1 MCKLV
6 QRKGIISLF
15 CLLMAVGNVVPGLA
29 QKDSRFEV
37 SKNLDIFNALVKE
50 VEMFYVDSV
59 DVEKTLR
66 QGIDAMLGNLDPYT
80 EYYPEQ
86 DMEELKLMTTGEYG
100 GIGSLIRQ
108 RDNNSGVM
116 IAEPTEGMPA
126 DLAGLKPGDMIL
138 AIDTVDVS
146 NATSAR
152 VSELLKGVPNTK
164 MTLTIRRPGE
174 KKPLKFEITRKQIVA
189 PQVVYYGVK
198 NDSIGYIYLKGF
210 TDKSAQE
217 VKEAFLDLKKN
228 HHITSLVLD
237 LRGNGGGILEGA
249 VQIVGMFVPKGSEVL
264 STKGKVKQWDRTYRT
279 STEPI
284 DTVMPM
290 AVLINGGSASA
301 AEIVS
306 GSLQDMDRAVL
317 IGQRSFGKGL
327 VQATRDVPYNGK
339 VKITMSKYYI
349 PSGRCI
355 QQLDYTHRK
364 ADGSVAAIP
373 DSLTSVFYTS
383 KKRPVRDGGGV
394 RPEFEV
400 KEPKTPTMMYYLAAD
415 TVLFDFV
422 TDWARKHKT
431 IAPIEEFT
439 VSDDDFE
446 ALKQIAKEKNFTYD
460 RQSEKVL
467 KNLKEVAEFEGYLD
481 GDSTALKALEEK
493 LTPNL
498 DRDFDRFKEEVK
510 KVMAAEMVK
519 RYYYQKGELQ
529 ESLKE
534 DPVLEKALEVLAD
547 TKQYNQTLST
557 PVEEKKEDA
566 IPAK

>member
-1 MCKLV
+1 MYRLV
-6 QRKGIISLF
+6 QRRGIIGLF
-15 CLLMAVGNVVPGLA
+15 CLLFVASSVVPGWA
-29 QKDSRFEV
+29 QKDNRFEV
-37 SKNLDIFNALVKE
+37 SKNLDIFNSLLKE

-59 DVEKTLR
+59 DVDKTVQR
-66 QGIDAMLGNLDPYT
+66 GIEAMLAGLDPYT

-86 DMEELKLMTTGEYG
+86 KTEELSLMTTGEYG

-108 RDNNSGVM
+108 RNNEGGVM

-126 DLAGLKPGDMIL
+126 DLAGLKPGDLIL
-138 AIDTVDVS
+138 AIDTIDVS
-146 NATSAR
+146 KATNSR

-164 MTLTIRRPGE
+164 MVLTIQRPGE
-174 KKPLKFEITRKQIVA
+174 KKPRKFEITRKQITT
-189 PQVVYYGVK
+189 PQVTYYGVK
-198 NDSIGYIYLKGF
+198 NDSIGYIYLKAF
-210 TDKSAQE
+210 TIKSAQE

-228 HHITSLVLD
+228 HNIKSLVLD
-237 LRGNGGGILEGA
+237 LRGNGGGVLEGA

-264 STKGKVKQWDRTYRT
+264 STKGKIKQWDRTYRT
-279 STEPI
+279 STEPL
-284 DTVMPM
+284 DTVMPL
-290 AVLINGGSASA
+290 AILINGGTASA

-317 IGQRSFGKGL
+317 VGQRSFGKGL
-327 VQATRDVPYNGK
+327 VQAPRDLPYNGK

-355 QQLDYTHRK
+355 QQIDYSHRK
-364 ADGSVAAIP
+364 EDGSVAAIP

-400 KEPKTPTMMYYLAAD
+400 KEPKVPTMMYYLAAD

-422 TDWARKHKT
+422 TDWVQKHKT

-439 VSDDDFE
+439 VSDEDFE
-446 ALKQIAKEKNFTYD
+446 ALKQYAKSKNFTYD

-467 KNLKEVAEFEGYLD
+467 KNLKEVTEFEAYLEE
-481 GDSTALKALEEK
+481 DSTAFKELEAK

-498 DRDFDRFKEEVK
+498 ERDFDRFKDEVK
-510 KVMAAEMVK
+510 RVMAAEIVK
-519 RYYYQKGELQ
+519 RYYYQRGELQ
-529 ESLKE
+529 ESLK
-534 DPVLEKALEVLAD
+534 DDLVLEKALEVLGD
-547 TKQYNQTLST
+547 PDLYRRTLSV
-557 PVEEKKEDA
+557 PVELEAATKGTE
-566 IPAK
+566 

>member
-1 MCKLV
+1 MYRLV
-6 QRKGIISLF
+6 QRRGIIGLF
-15 CLLMAVGNVVPGLA
+15 CLLFVASSVVPGWA
-29 QKDSRFEV
+29 QKDNRFEV
-37 SKNLDIFNALVKE
+37 SKNLDIFNSLLKE

-59 DVEKTLR
+59 DVDKTVQR
-66 QGIDAMLGNLDPYT
+66 GIEAMLAGLDPYT

-86 DMEELKLMTTGEYG
+86 KTEELSLMTTGEYG

-108 RDNNSGVM
+108 RNNEGGVM

-126 DLAGLKPGDMIL
+126 DLAGLKPGDLIL
-138 AIDTVDVS
+138 AIDTIDVS
-146 NATSAR
+146 KATNSR

-164 MTLTIRRPGE
+164 MVLTIQRPGE
-174 KKPLKFEITRKQIVA
+174 KKPRKFEITRKQITT
-189 PQVVYYGVK
+189 PQVTYYGVK
-198 NDSIGYIYLKGF
+198 NDSIGYIYLKAF
-210 TDKSAQE
+210 TIKSAQE

-228 HHITSLVLD
+228 HNIKSLVLD
-237 LRGNGGGILEGA
+237 LRGNGGGVLEGA

-264 STKGKVKQWDRTYRT
+264 STKGKIKQWDRTYRT
-279 STEPI
+279 STEPL
-284 DTVMPM
+284 DTVMPL
-290 AVLINGGSASA
+290 AILINGGTASA

-317 IGQRSFGKGL
+317 VGQRSFGKGL
-327 VQATRDVPYNGK
+327 VQAPRDLPYNGK

-355 QQLDYTHRK
+355 QQIDYSHRK
-364 ADGSVAAIP
+364 EDGSVAAIP

-400 KEPKTPTMMYYLAAD
+400 KEPKVPTMMYYLAAD

-422 TDWARKHKT
+422 TDWVQKHKT

-439 VSDDDFE
+439 VSDEDFE
-446 ALKQIAKEKNFTYD
+446 ALKQYAKSKNFTYD

-467 KNLKEVAEFEGYLD
+467 KNLKEVAEFEGYQEE
-481 GDSTALKALEEK
+481 DSTAFKELEAK

-498 DRDFDRFKEEVK
+498 EKDFDRFKDEVK
-510 KVMAAEMVK
+510 RVMAAEIVK
-519 RYYYQKGELQ
+519 RYYYQRGELQ
-529 ESLKE
+529 ESLK
-534 DPVLEKALEVLAD
+534 DDLVLEKALEVLGD
-547 TKQYNQTLST
+547 PDLYRRTLSV
-557 PVEEKKEDA
+557 PVELEAATKGTE
-566 IPAK
+566 

>member
-1 MCKLV
+1 MYRLV
-6 QRKGIISLF
+6 QRRGIIGLF
-15 CLLMAVGNVVPGLA
+15 CLLFVASSVVPGWA
-29 QKDSRFEV
+29 QKDNRFEV
-37 SKNLDIFNALVKE
+37 SKNLDIFNSLLKE

-59 DVEKTLR
+59 DVDKTVQR
-66 QGIDAMLGNLDPYT
+66 GIEAMLAGLDPYT

-86 DMEELKLMTTGEYG
+86 KTEELSLMTTGEYG

-108 RDNNSGVM
+108 RNNEGGVM

-126 DLAGLKPGDMIL
+126 DLAGLKPGDLIL
-138 AIDTVDVS
+138 AIDTIDVS
-146 NATSAR
+146 KATNSR

-164 MTLTIRRPGE
+164 MVLTIQRPGE
-174 KKPLKFEITRKQIVA
+174 KKPRKFEITRKQITT
-189 PQVVYYGVK
+189 PQVTYYGVK
-198 NDSIGYIYLKGF
+198 NDSIGYIYLKAF
-210 TDKSAQE
+210 TIKSAQE

-228 HHITSLVLD
+228 HNIKSLVLD
-237 LRGNGGGILEGA
+237 LRGNGGGVLEGA

-264 STKGKVKQWDRTYRT
+264 STKGKIKQWDRTYRT
-279 STEPI
+279 STEPL
-284 DTVMPM
+284 DTVMPL
-290 AVLINGGSASA
+290 AILINGGTASA

-317 IGQRSFGKGL
+317 VGQRSFGKGL
-327 VQATRDVPYNGK
+327 VQAPRDLPYNGK

-355 QQLDYTHRK
+355 QQIDYSHRK
-364 ADGSVAAIP
+364 EDGSVAAIP

-400 KEPKTPTMMYYLAAD
+400 KEPKVPTMMYYLAAD

-422 TDWARKHKT
+422 TDWAQKHKT

-439 VSDDDFE
+439 VSDEDFE
-446 ALKQIAKEKNFTYD
+446 ALKQYAKSKNFTYD

-467 KNLKEVAEFEGYLD
+467 KNLKEVAEFEWYLEE
-481 GDSTALKALEEK
+481 DSTAFKELEAK

-498 DRDFDRFKEEVK
+498 EKDFDRFKDEVK
-510 KVMAAEMVK
+510 RVMATEIVK
-519 RYYYQKGELQ
+519 RYYYQRGELQ
-529 ESLKE
+529 ESLK
-534 DPVLEKALEVLAD
+534 DDLVLEKALEVLGD
-547 TKQYNQTLST
+547 PDLYRRTLSV
-557 PVEEKKEDA
+557 PVELEAATKGTE
-566 IPAK
+566 

>member
-1 MCKLV
+1 MYRLV
-6 QRKGIISLF
+6 QRRGIIGLF
-15 CLLMAVGNVVPGLA
+15 CLLFVASSVVPGWA
-29 QKDSRFEV
+29 QKDNRFEV
-37 SKNLDIFNALVKE
+37 SKNLDIFNSLLKE

-59 DVEKTLR
+59 DVDKTVQR
-66 QGIDAMLGNLDPYT
+66 GIEAMLAGLDPYT

-86 DMEELKLMTTGEYG
+86 KTEELSLMTTGEYG

-108 RDNNSGVM
+108 RNNEGGVM

-126 DLAGLKPGDMIL
+126 DLAGLKPGDLIL
-138 AIDTVDVS
+138 AIDTIDVS
-146 NATSAR
+146 KATNSR

-164 MTLTIRRPGE
+164 MVLTIQRPGE
-174 KKPLKFEITRKQIVA
+174 KKPRKFEITRKQITT
-189 PQVVYYGVK
+189 PQVTYYGVK
-198 NDSIGYIYLKGF
+198 NDSIGYIYLKAF
-210 TDKSAQE
+210 TIKSAQE

-228 HHITSLVLD
+228 HNIKSLVLD
-237 LRGNGGGILEGA
+237 LRGNGGGVLEGA

-264 STKGKVKQWDRTYRT
+264 STKGKIKQWDRTYRT
-279 STEPI
+279 STEPL
-284 DTVMPM
+284 DTVMPL
-290 AVLINGGSASA
+290 AILINGGTASA

-317 IGQRSFGKGL
+317 VGQRSFGKGL
-327 VQATRDVPYNGK
+327 VQAPRDLPYNGK

-355 QQLDYTHRK
+355 QQIDYSHRK
-364 ADGSVAAIP
+364 EDGSVAAIP

-400 KEPKTPTMMYYLAAD
+400 KEPKVPTMMYYLAAD

-422 TDWARKHKT
+422 TDWAQKHKT

-439 VSDDDFE
+439 VSDEDFE
-446 ALKQIAKEKNFTYD
+446 ALKQYAKSKNFTYD

-467 KNLKEVAEFEGYLD
+467 KNLKEVAEFEEYLEE
-481 GDSTALKALEEK
+481 DSTAFKELEAK

-498 DRDFDRFKEEVK
+498 ERDFDRFKDEVK
-510 KVMAAEMVK
+510 RVMAAEIVK
-519 RYYYQKGELQ
+519 RYYYQRGELQ
-529 ESLKE
+529 ESLK
-534 DPVLEKALEVLAD
+534 DDLVLEKALEVLGD
-547 TKQYNQTLST
+547 PDLYRRTLSV
-557 PVEEKKEDA
+557 PVELEAATKGTE
-566 IPAK
+566 